1 MWWATSPVL
10 PRPFFPLLPRPTKSV
25 KTLPISAKVQPPSHQ
40 PSPTSKHQ
48 QEGEGGRTKQFSG
61 LDVLWAMQRA
71 TAEKNKVSGGGGGG
85 GGGYKKN
92 NKTKKGLV
100 SGGIQREED
109 SVDYSNVKPLCIK
122 NDWDVKLDGFE
133 KRLQELSDTN

>member
-25 KTLPISAKVQPPSHQ
+25 KTLTISAKAQPPIHQ

-48 QEGEGGRTKQFSG
+48 QGEGGRTKQFSG
-61 LDVLWAMQRA
+61 FDVLWAMQRA
-71 TAEKNKVSGGGGGG
+71 TAEKNKVS

-122 NDWDVKLDGFE
+122 NDWGVKLDGFE
-133 KRLQELSDTN
+133 KRLQELSDTI

>member
-1 MWWATSPVL
+1 
-10 PRPFFPLLPRPTKSV
+10 
-25 KTLPISAKVQPPSHQ
+25 
-40 PSPTSKHQ
+40 
-48 QEGEGGRTKQFSG
+48 
-61 LDVLWAMQRA
+61 MQRA

-85 GGGYKKN
+85 GYKKN
-92 NKTKKGLV
+92 NKTKKG
-100 SGGIQREED
+100 SCIWGGIQREED